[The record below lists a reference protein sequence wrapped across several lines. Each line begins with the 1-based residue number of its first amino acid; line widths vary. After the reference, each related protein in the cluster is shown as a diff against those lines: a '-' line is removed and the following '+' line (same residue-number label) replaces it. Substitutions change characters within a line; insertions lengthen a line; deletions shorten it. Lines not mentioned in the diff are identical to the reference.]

1 VAKEE
6 LLVAIQG
13 RVKAFLQKVSK
24 PGTRRNTL
32 QNLLLK
38 EGKNS

>member
-1 VAKEE
+1 VKEE
-6 LLVAIQG
+6 LQADIQDHA
-13 RVKAFLQKVSK
+13 KAFLQKVSK
-24 PGTRRNTL
+24 PGIRRNTL